1 MAIINAHHT
10 SFSVLDMQ
18 ESLAFYR
25 DLLGFEVVNERPAVK
40 DDYFREIVG
49 FPDAVVYAVLLQIP
63 GTEHMLELLEYKHP
77 RGEPQNLGPNNPGS
91 SHIAYI
97 VDDLQ
102 AMVPGLKQAGV
113 EFISDPVALDA
124 GPNSGGWALYLKDP
138 NGIVV
143 ELFQPTTR

>member
-40 DDYFREIVG
+40 DEYFREIVG

-63 GTEHMLELLEYKHP
+63 GTEHMLELLEYIHP
-77 RGEPQNLGPNNPGS
+77 RGEPKTSAQTIPAAVISPIS
-91 SHIAYI
+91 STTCRRWFQVSSKPVLNSFRILSPWTPDRIA
-97 VDDLQ
+97 
-102 AMVPGLKQAGV
+102 AAGR
-113 EFISDPVALDA
+113 F
-124 GPNSGGWALYLKDP
+124 
-138 NGIVV
+138 
-143 ELFQPTTR
+143 T

>member
-63 GTEHMLELLEYKHP
+63 GTEHMLELLEYIHP
-77 RGEPQNLGPNNPGS
+77 RGEPQNLSPNNPGS

-97 VDDLQ
+97 VDDLPGDGSRSQ
-102 AMVPGLKQAGV
+102 A
-113 EFISDPVALDA
+113 S
-124 GPNSGGWALYLKDP
+124 
-138 NGIVV
+138 
-143 ELFQPTTR
+143 RC